1 MPNTPTPL
9 ALITGG
15 AQGIVEPEDIVA
27 AVRFLAGAQAGFITG
42 QNLIVDGGMTRTM
55 IYAA

>member
-1 MPNTPTPL
+1 MSNIPAPL

-15 AQGIVEPEDIVA
+15 AQGIGRA
-27 AVRFLAGAQAGFITG
+27 LAQAFLAGFITG